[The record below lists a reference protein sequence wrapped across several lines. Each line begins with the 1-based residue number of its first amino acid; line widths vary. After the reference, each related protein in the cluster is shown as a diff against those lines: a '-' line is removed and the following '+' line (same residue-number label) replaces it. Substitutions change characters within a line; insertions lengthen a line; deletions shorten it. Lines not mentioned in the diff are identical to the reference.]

1 MPPTTPPNNSPPP
14 TSPPPPRP
22 PLPPQAPPL
31 RDLSLEP
38 GQAFV
43 RRTAHCRF
51 PTPSRQAQ
59 EDKGVKCVAAV
70 PVTQQKRL
78 ENRGSTGTGR
88 SLQGSGPC
96 PTRRNIGFRA
106 RLQRI
111 ALSMSF
117 VSKGFAEEI
126 VPVPGRALGRLGHV
140 VADEEIHLHELHGR
154 SEEHTSELQSPDH

>member
-1 MPPTTPPNNSPPP
+1 V
-14 TSPPPPRP
+14 RP
-22 PLPPQAPPL
+22 FLLAISVIRSGIGGQGKNADKHFAAVNPESQA
-31 RDLSLEP
+31 SLEP

-43 RRTAHCRF
+43 RRTAHCRL

-126 VPVPGRALGRLGHV
+126 VPVPGRAL
-140 VADEEIHLHELHGR
+140 
-154 SEEHTSELQSPDH
+154 

>member
-1 MPPTTPPNNSPPP
+1 MPPTICFKNFSRADRPATPQ
-14 TSPPPPRP
+14 P
-22 PLPPQAPPL
+22 PLPPRAPPL
-31 RDLSLEP
+31 RDPSLEP
-38 GQAFV
+38 AQAFV
-43 RRTAHCRF
+43 RRTAHCRL

-111 ALSMSF
+111 ALPMS
-117 VSKGFAEEI
+117 SLSNGFAEEI
-126 VPVPGRALGRLGHV
+126 VPVPGRALGR
-140 VADEEIHLHELHGR
+140 
-154 SEEHTSELQSPDH
+154 

>member
-1 MPPTTPPNNSPPP
+1 MLPTILRTNFSSATCPA
-14 TSPPPPRP
+14 TPRP
-22 PLPPQAPPL
+22 TLPPQAPPL
-31 RDLSLEP
+31 RDPSLEP

-43 RRTAHCRF
+43 RRTAHCRL

-111 ALSMSF
+111 ALSITLL
-117 VSKGFAEEI
+117 SKDIAEEI
-126 VPVPGRALGRLGHV
+126 VPVPGRALGLW
-140 VADEEIHLHELHGR
+140 
-154 SEEHTSELQSPDH
+154 